1 MEKICVIGLS
11 RTGVAIVK
19 ALCDAQLPVSVIDN
33 REDRFE
39 SMDDAKYCMALSRL
53 DKAIL
58 EEFGVAGCSHVIIC
72 FEDQFQLSEEVTMAV
87 SELEVP
93 CITAIAQNE
102 SRAELLRMIGADHV
116 AVEEHAHAVLSRSLV
131 ATVAFPTMASFH
143 EVDDNHGVGELL
155 LAKNVEF
162 DARAI
167 ESEYSVRW
175 IGLRRSGD
183 TFGDVLAVSE
193 GETNASSVSASA
205 GDRVVFLGEASVLAA
220 LSSEYFS

>member
-1 MEKICVIGLS
+1 MMEKICVIGLS
-11 RTGVAIVK
+11 HTGVEIVK
-19 ALCDAQLPVSVIDN
+19 ALRDAELPVSVIDN
-33 REDRFE
+33 LECRVE
-39 SMDDAKYCMALSRL
+39 SMDDAENCMILRRL
-53 DKAIL
+53 DKKAL
-58 EEFGVAGCSHVIIC
+58 EEVGVAGCSHVIIC

-87 SELEVP
+87 SELNAP
-93 CITAIAQNE
+93 CIIAIAQNE
-102 SRAELLRMIGADHV
+102 SRSELLRMIGADQVVV
-116 AVEEHAHAVLSRSLV
+116 ASPAALARSLV
-131 ATVAFPTMASFH
+131 ATVPFPSMTSFK

-167 ESEYSVRW
+167 EAEYRVRW

-183 TFGDVLAVSE
+183 TIRDVLHVSE
-193 GETNASSVSASA
+193 GKTDASSVSASA

>member
-11 RTGVAIVK
+11 CTGVAIVK
-19 ALCDAQLPVSVIDN
+19 ALRDAELPVSVIDN
-33 REDRFE
+33 REGRIK
-39 SMDDAKYCMALSRL
+39 SMDDAENCMTLRRL
-53 DKAIL
+53 DKKAL
-58 EEFGVAGCSHVIIC
+58 EELGIAGCSHVVIC
-72 FEDQFQLSEEVTMAV
+72 FEDQFLLSEEVTMAV

-93 CITAIAQNE
+93 CVIAIAQND
-102 SRAELLRMIGADHV
+102 SRSELLRMIGADQIV
-116 AVEEHAHAVLSRSLV
+116 VVGHAVWARSLA
-131 ATVAFPTMASFH
+131 ATVAFPSMTSFK
-143 EVDDNHGVGELL
+143 EVDDRHGVGELL

-167 ESEYSVRW
+167 EAEYSVRW

-183 TFGDVLAVSE
+183 TLGDVLHVSE
-193 GETNASSVSASA
+193 GERDASSVSASA

>member
-33 REDRFE
+33 REDRVE
-39 SMDDAKYCMALSRL
+39 AMDDAEYCMTLRRL

-102 SRAELLRMIGADHV
+102 SRSELLRMIGADHV
-116 AVEEHAHAVLSRSLV
+116 AVEGHAALARSLA
-131 ATVAFPTMASFH
+131 ATVAFPTMASFN